1 MLADAPAPNPKAPMT
16 AHHAVPAAAH
26 HPEPSELALRL
37 GYAGLIPFAAG
48 AVFVWLLV
56 GRIDDEPFAFV
67 VRALASYGALI
78 VSFLGGMRW
87 GLVMGSSE
95 AGALS
100 PGYQRRALWT
110 GIAFSLAA
118 WLALLMPPHA
128 GLVVMG
134 ALLIACYLLDRKHY
148 LELGVSGWLTLRFR
162 LTVVASLSCFLA
174 AAQI

>member
-1 MLADAPAPNPKAPMT
+1 MT
-16 AHHAVPAAAH
+16 AHHAVPAAAR

-37 GYAGLIPFAAG
+37 GYAGLLPFVAG
-48 AVFVWLLV
+48 TLFVWLLV

-67 VRALASYGALI
+67 VRALSSYGALI
-78 VSFLGGMRW
+78 VAFLGGMRW
-87 GLVMGSSE
+87 GLIMGSSE

-110 GIAFSLAA
+110 GVVFASAA
-118 WLALLMPPHA
+118 WVALMMPPHA

-134 ALLIACYLLDRKHY
+134 VLLIACYLLDRKHY

>member
-1 MLADAPAPNPKAPMT
+1 MPQPSPPAPSALALWLGRAGLLPFVLGAVAT
-16 AHHAVPAAAH
+16 AAVSGEWRNLVAAA
-26 HPEPSELALRL
+26 
-37 GYAGLIPFAAG
+37 LIA
-48 AVFVWLLV
+48 
-56 GRIDDEPFAFV
+56 
-67 VRALASYGALI
+67 YGALI

-100 PGYQRRALWT
+100 PGYQTRALWT
-110 GIAFSLAA
+110 GIVFSLAA

-134 ALLIACYLLDRKHY
+134 ALLIGCYLLDRKHY